1 MMQPASIIFELS
13 YFPGEMLPLSQAR
26 VQHGRV
32 VVTIVIVVVVM
43 VKIVAEKWT
52 KKTKQLNCHVR
63 SNDWFNQV
71 EIYTLD

>member
-1 MMQPASIIFELS
+1 
-13 YFPGEMLPLSQAR
+13 MLPLSQAR

-32 VVTIVIVVVVM
+32 VVTIVVVVM